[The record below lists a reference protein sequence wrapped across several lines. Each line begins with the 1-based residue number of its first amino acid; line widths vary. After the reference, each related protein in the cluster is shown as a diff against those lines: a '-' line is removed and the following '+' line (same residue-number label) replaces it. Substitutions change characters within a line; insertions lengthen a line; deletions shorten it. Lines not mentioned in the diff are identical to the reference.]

1 MAQIMAGWNT
11 FVSQTPTMKSLSI
24 SARLW
29 LPPLVV
35 AGMLLLVEGWSVLH
49 TRADIDQA
57 RADMAAQLDKID
69 KTTQWAGL
77 TEANAARALAVL
89 NSADAGLGAR
99 LKAEIE
105 ATSAR
110 ISALQKAVEASA
122 TAADEVAAL
131 AKVGQ
136 ARTVYIDLRKQLGA
150 ARSAGT
156 EVSATQLSS
165 LREALNTYI
174 GAQRETVALQY
185 RHADAIAEATASR
198 QRRTVTA
205 VGATL
210 LGLAA
215 LLVISTALTARAI
228 LRPLRHALEATSRI
242 AGGDLSDQTT
252 STRQDEIGDLMRGLA
267 HMTRSLRTLVRNV
280 RAGAASMETASAEIA
295 VGNAD
300 LSRRTELA
308 AGSLQ
313 ETAASMTQLSSTV
326 QHSTDAAAQAHQLVT
341 SAAEAATRGGTV
353 VARVVNNMDEI
364 TASSRRIGDI
374 TGVID
379 GIAFQTNILALNA
392 AVEAARAGEQGRGF
406 AVVASEV
413 RSLAQRSAEAA
424 REIKVLIGAS
434 VTTVDQGAQLVRDA
448 GSTIHELVAS
458 VRQVSEII
466 THITAASSEQNQGI
480 HQIGQ
485 ALAQLEEATQQN
497 AALVEQSA
505 AAADS
510 LRDESHRLSEAVHK
524 FRIEGE
530 VRA

>member
-1 MAQIMAGWNT
+1 
-11 FVSQTPTMKSLSI
+11 MKILSI
-24 SARLW
+24 ASRLW
-29 LPPLVV
+29 LPPLIV

-49 TRADIDQA
+49 TRAAIDKA
-57 RADMAAQLDKID
+57 RADIAAQLDKID

-89 NSADAGLGAR
+89 NSTDTGLGER
-99 LKAEIE
+99 LKPEIE

-110 ISALQKAVEASA
+110 ISTLQKAVEASA
-122 TAADEVAAL
+122 TAPEEVAAL
-131 AKVGQ
+131 AKVSL
-136 ARTVYIDLRKQLGA
+136 ARKVYIDLRKQLA
-150 ARSAGT
+150 TARSTGT
-156 EVSATQLSS
+156 AVPEAELSR
-165 LREALNTYI
+165 LREVLNAYVA
-174 GAQRETVALQY
+174 AQRDTVALHY
-185 RHADAIAEATASR
+185 RHADAIAEASAAQ
-198 QRRTVTA
+198 QRLTVTA

-210 LGLAA
+210 LA
-215 LLVISTALTARAI
+215 LSVMLVISTALTARAI
-228 LRPLRHALEATSRI
+228 LQPLHQVLDVTSRI
-242 AGGDLSDQTT
+242 AGGDLRDQTH

-267 HMTRSLRTLVRNV
+267 HMTRSLRTLVQDV
-280 RAGAASMETASAEIA
+280 RAGAMSMESASAEIA

-300 LSRRTELA
+300 LSRRTERTA
-308 AGSLQ
+308 SNLQ
-313 ETAASMTQLSSTV
+313 ETAASMTQLTSTV
-326 QHSTDAAAQAHQLVT
+326 QHSTESAAQAHQLVT

-353 VARVVNNMDEI
+353 VAQVVQNMDEI

-424 REIKVLIGAS
+424 REIKTLISAS
-434 VTTVDQGAQLVRDA
+434 VTTVDQGSQLVREA
-448 GSTIHELVAS
+448 GSTIHDLVAS
-458 VRQVSEII
+458 VRRVSEII
-466 THITAASSEQNQGI
+466 THIAAASSEQNQGI

-485 ALAQLEEATQQN
+485 ALTQLEEATQQN

-510 LRDESHRLSEAVHK
+510 LRDESQRLNQVVHK
-524 FRIEGE
+524 FRIEAE

>member
-1 MAQIMAGWNT
+1 
-11 FVSQTPTMKSLSI
+11 MKSLSI

-35 AGMLLLVEGWSVLH
+35 AGLLLLVEGGSVLH
-49 TRADIDQA
+49 TRAEIDEA
-57 RADMAAQLDKID
+57 RADIASQLDKID

-89 NSADAGLGAR
+89 NSTDTGLGER
-99 LKAEIE
+99 LKPEIE

-122 TAADEVAAL
+122 TASDEVAAL
-131 AKVGQ
+131 ARVGQ
-136 ARTVYIDLRKQLGA
+136 ARKVYIDLRKQLAA

-156 EVSATQLSS
+156 EVSEAELSR
-165 LREALNTYI
+165 LREVLNTYI
-174 GAQRETVALQY
+174 AAQRETVALHY
-185 RHADAIAEATASR
+185 RHADAIAETAAAR
-198 QRRTVTA
+198 QRQTVTV
-205 VGATL
+205 VGTTL
-210 LGLAA
+210 LALSV

-228 LRPLRHALEATSRI
+228 LQPLHHALDTTHRI
-242 AGGDLSDQTT
+242 AGGDLSDPHT
-252 STRQDEIGDLMRGLA
+252 SVRQDEIGDLMRGLA
-267 HMTRSLRTLVRNV
+267 HMTRSLRLLVQDV
-280 RAGAASMETASAEIA
+280 RAGAVSMESASAEIA
-295 VGNAD
+295 LGNAD
-300 LSRRTELA
+300 LSRRTEMTA
-308 AGSLQ
+308 SSLQ
-313 ETAASMTQLSSTV
+313 ETAASMTQLTSTV
-326 QHSTDAAAQAHQLVT
+326 QHSTESAAQAHQLVT

-353 VARVVNNMDEI
+353 VAQVVQNMDEI

-434 VTTVDQGAQLVRDA
+434 VTTVDQGAQLVREA
-448 GSTIHELVAS
+448 GSTIHDLVAS
-458 VRQVSEII
+458 VRHVSDII
-466 THITAASSEQNQGI
+466 THIAAASSEQNQGI
-480 HQIGQ
+480 QQIGQ
-485 ALAQLEEATQQN
+485 ALTQLEVATQQN

-510 LRDESHRLSEAVHK
+510 LRDESQRLNQVVQK
-524 FRIEGE
+524 FRIE
-530 VRA
+530 ANHIA

>member
-1 MAQIMAGWNT
+1 
-11 FVSQTPTMKSLSI
+11 MKSLSI

-35 AGMLLLVEGWSVLH
+35 AGLLLLVEGWSVFH
-49 TRADIDQA
+49 TRAEIDAARTDIA
-57 RADMAAQLDKID
+57 TQLDKID

-89 NSADAGLGAR
+89 NSSDTGLGER
-99 LKAEIE
+99 LKPEIE

-110 ISALQKAVEASA
+110 ISTLQKTVEASA
-122 TAADEVAAL
+122 TADDEVAAL

-136 ARTVYIDLRKQLGA
+136 ARKVYIDLRKQLAA

-156 EVSATQLSS
+156 AVSEAELSR
-165 LREALNTYI
+165 LRDVLNTYI
-174 GAQRETVALQY
+174 AAQRDTVALHY
-185 RHADAIAEATASR
+185 RHADAIAETSAAR
-198 QRRTVTA
+198 QRQTVTV

-210 LGLAA
+210 LALSV
-215 LLVISTALTARAI
+215 LLVVSTALTARAI
-228 LRPLRHALEATSRI
+228 LRPLRHALEATHRI
-242 AGGDLSDQTT
+242 AGGNLSDQHT
-252 STRQDEIGDLMRGLA
+252 SDRQDEIGDLMRGLA
-267 HMTRSLRTLVRNV
+267 HMTRSLRTLVQDV
-280 RAGAASMETASAEIA
+280 RAGAASMESASAEIA
-295 VGNAD
+295 LGNAD

-308 AGSLQ
+308 ASSLQ
-313 ETAASMTQLSSTV
+313 ETAASMTELTSTV
-326 QHSTDAAAQAHQLVT
+326 QHSTESATQAHQLVT
-341 SAAEAATRGGTV
+341 SAADAATRGGAV
-353 VARVVNNMDEI
+353 VAQVVQNMDEI

-424 REIKVLIGAS
+424 REIKTLIGAS
-434 VTTVDQGAQLVRDA
+434 VTTVDQGAQLVREA
-448 GSTIHELVAS
+448 GSTIHDLVAS
-458 VRQVSEII
+458 VRHVSEII

-480 HQIGQ
+480 QQIGQ
-485 ALAQLEEATQQN
+485 ALNQLEVATQQN

-505 AAADS
+505 AAADR
-510 LRDESHRLSEAVHK
+510 LRDESQRLNQTVQK
-524 FRIEGE
+524 FRIKADQ
-530 VRA
+530 VA

>member
-1 MAQIMAGWNT
+1 
-11 FVSQTPTMKSLSI
+11 
-24 SARLW
+24 
-29 LPPLVV
+29 
-35 AGMLLLVEGWSVLH
+35 
-49 TRADIDQA
+49 
-57 RADMAAQLDKID
+57 
-69 KTTQWAGL
+69 
-77 TEANAARALAVL
+77 
-89 NSADAGLGAR
+89 
-99 LKAEIE
+99 
-105 ATSAR
+105 
-110 ISALQKAVEASA
+110 
-122 TAADEVAAL
+122 
-131 AKVGQ
+131 
-136 ARTVYIDLRKQLGA
+136 
-150 ARSAGT
+150 
-156 EVSATQLSS
+156 
-165 LREALNTYI
+165 
-174 GAQRETVALQY
+174 
-185 RHADAIAEATASR
+185 
-198 QRRTVTA
+198 
-205 VGATL
+205 
-210 LGLAA
+210 
-215 LLVISTALTARAI
+215 
-228 LRPLRHALEATSRI
+228 
-242 AGGDLSDQTT
+242 
-252 STRQDEIGDLMRGLA
+252 
-267 HMTRSLRTLVRNV
+267 
-280 RAGAASMETASAEIA
+280 
-295 VGNAD
+295 
-300 LSRRTELA
+300 
-308 AGSLQ
+308 
-313 ETAASMTQLSSTV
+313 V

>member
-1 MAQIMAGWNT
+1 
-11 FVSQTPTMKSLSI
+11 MKSLSI

-49 TRADIDQA
+49 SRAEI
-57 RADMAAQLDKID
+57 DMARTDLATQLDKIG
-69 KTTQWAGL
+69 KTTQWVGL

-89 NSADAGLGAR
+89 NSTDAGLGAR
-99 LKAEIE
+99 MKPDIE

-110 ISALQKAVEASA
+110 ISTLQQAVEAQS
-122 TAADEVAAL
+122 TLPDEVAAL

-136 ARTVYIDLRKQLGA
+136 ARKTYIDLRKQLGT

-156 EVSATQLSS
+156 EVSEAQLTG
-165 LREALNTYI
+165 LREALGTYI
-174 GAQRETVALQY
+174 GAQREVVTLQY
-185 RHADAIAEATASR
+185 RHADAIAEATAAR
-198 QRRTVTA
+198 QRLTVTA

-210 LGLAA
+210 LGLAVM
-215 LLVISTALTARAI
+215 LMVSTALTARAI
-228 LRPLRHALEATSRI
+228 LHPLQRALDATGRI
-242 AGGDLSDQTT
+242 ADGDLSDQAT
-252 STRQDEIGDLMRGLA
+252 STRQDEVGDLLRGLS
-267 HMTRSLRTLVRNV
+267 HMTRALRALVRDV
-280 RAGAASMETASAEIA
+280 RAGAASMQTASAEIA

-300 LSRRTELA
+300 LSRRTEQT

-326 QHSTDAAAQAHQLVT
+326 QHSTAAAAQAHQLVT
-341 SAAEAATRGGTV
+341 SAAEAATRGGAV
-353 VARVVNNMDEI
+353 VQQVVQNMDDI

-413 RSLAQRSAEAA
+413 RSLAHRSAEAA
-424 REIKVLIGAS
+424 REIKSLIGAS
-434 VTTVDQGAQLVRDA
+434 VTAVDQGAQLVRDA
-448 GSTIHELVAS
+448 GSTIDELVAS
-458 VRQVSEII
+458 VRHVSEII
-466 THITAASSEQNQGI
+466 GRITAASSEQSLGI
-480 HQIGQ
+480 CQISQ
-485 ALAQLEEATQQN
+485 ALTQLEEATQQN

-505 AAADS
+505 AAASS
-510 LRDESHRLSEAVHK
+510 LRDESQHLSNAVHK
-524 FRIEGE
+524 FRIEGT
-530 VRA
+530 ASA